1 MEDENLE
8 SIYSPFMDSPA
19 STYTRRRD
27 AFAVEE
33 ARLARISF
41 RFSLLRA
48 GLFLAFFVCLVVI
61 LLQRGR
67 VEWGWWAGAV
77 FWLAAFVWVLPYH
90 DRVIQRQRRGGGRRR
105 VKRGGGAW
113 AGRGGG
119 RPPPPPPPPP
129 GRPARA

>member
-1 MEDENLE
+1 M
-8 SIYSPFMDSPA
+8 PTPPA
-19 STYTRRRD
+19 IPAETYTRRRD
-27 AFAVEE
+27 AFAAEE

-90 DRVIQRQRRGGGRRR
+90 DRVIQRQRRGGGGRRGHR
-105 VKRGGGAW
+105 
-113 AGRGGG
+113 GRGGRG
-119 RPPPPPPPPP
+119 GP
-129 GRPARA
+129 GLGGPR

>member
-19 STYTRRRD
+19 TTYTRRRD

-33 ARLARISF
+33 ARLAGISF

-67 VEWGWWAGAV
+67 VEGGWWAGAV
-77 FWLAAFVWVLPYH
+77 LWLAAFVWVLPYH
-90 DRVIQRQRRGGGRRR
+90 DRTIQRQRREGELRRINEEGLLR
-105 VKRGGGAW
+105 LPPRWGNPPH
-113 AGRGGG
+113 
-119 RPPPPPPPPP
+119 PPPPAP
-129 GRPARA
+129 GD

>member
-1 MEDENLE
+1 MEDESWE
-8 SIYSPFMDSPA
+8 SIYSLSMDSPA
-19 STYTRRRD
+19 TTYTHRRD
-27 AFAVEE
+27 AFAAEE

-77 FWLAAFVWVLPYH
+77 LWLAAFVWVLPYH
-90 DRVIQRQRRGGGRRR
+90 DRTIQRQRRGGGLGR
-105 VKRGGGAW
+105 VKEGGGLW
-113 AGRGGG
+113 AGPR
-119 RPPPPPPPPP
+119 REKLSPPPP
-129 GRPARA
+129 